1 MLEQDKDP
9 RVQENHDQRKVPKS
23 TGDARSAFRPLRDNG
38 GLSPFVPRPGPLQR
52 DLHAQ
57 MSEVW
62 DIPEIS
68 VLLDELMPQTKCHL
82 ELLQLPRR
90 LLVTKEVETANLIPL
105 LAAPQVLK
113 DGE

>member
-1 MLEQDKDP
+1 MSRTRTPGSKRIMIREGSP
-9 RVQENHDQRKVPKS
+9 RALGMHGLHLGLCGTMEASLPSCPGLGLCRETSMPRCQKS
-23 TGDARSAFRPLRDNG
+23 G
-38 GLSPFVPRPGPLQR
+38 
-52 DLHAQ
+52 
-57 MSEVW
+57 
-62 DIPEIS
+62 IYPEIS

-90 LLVTKEVETANLIPL
+90 LLVTKEEERANLIPL